1 MISLAVHFQRGDFQ
15 LAVEFTSDAPITGLV
30 GPSGAGKSTL
40 LHVIAGVLRAQ
51 RAHIEVDGVVLEDT
65 AGKIRVPT
73 HRRRIGLV
81 FQQGLLFPHL
91 DVGDNLQY
99 GYDRTPVAQR
109 RYAPSDVIALLRLG
123 NVLDRPVQSLS
134 GGERQRVALGRAVLA
149 SPRILLCDEPLS
161 QVDQEHRVEIL
172 AHIATLSEQLPIIYV
187 THDHQELAR
196 LTTQIF
202 SLNRG
207 RLQAQDGESSG

>member
-1 MISLAVHFQRGDFQ
+1 VISLAVHFQRGDFQ
-15 LAVEFTSDAPITGLV
+15 LAVEFKSDAPITGLV

-51 RAHIEVDGVVLEDT
+51 RARLEIDGVVLEDT
-65 AGKIRVPT
+65 ANGIRMPT

-81 FQQGLLFPHL
+81 FQQGLLFPH
-91 DVGDNLQY
+91 VNVRDNLHY

-109 RYAPSDVIALLRLG
+109 RYVPSAMIALLRLG
-123 NVLDRPVQSLS
+123 NLLERPVHRLS

-149 SPRILLCDEPLS
+149 SPRLLLCDEPLS
-161 QVDQEHRVEIL
+161 QVDQDHRVEIL
-172 AHIATLSEQLPIIYV
+172 AHITTLSEHLPMVYV
-187 THDHQELAR
+187 SHDHAELAR

-202 SLNRG
+202 CLNRG
-207 RLQAQDGESSG
+207 RIQAQDGESSG